1 MRSSDI
7 ATDTEGA
14 ATQDG
19 SGVKRLEDLNTFFGP
34 ASTVFLNHF
43 SKSGG
48 RRDVSDAD
56 AVTDA
61 FRRQPSW
68 HWPAF
73 LFTVPWLFYR
83 KMYSGGLILIA
94 LPPVFDH
101 VLPGGLFLGSGI
113 LIAVTAGAFG
123 RSWYV
128 DHALRRI
135 AKAHREFSEPSIR
148 TIYMQRAGGTSIPG
162 AIFGCL
168 TQVVTLAVVVLDI
181 LPPERL

>member
-1 MRSSDI
+1 MSSSDT
-7 ATDTEGA
+7 ATDVEGT
-14 ATQDG
+14 ATRERC
-19 SGVKRLEDLNTFFGP
+19 GVAWFEDLSIFFGP
-34 ASTVFLNHF
+34 SGAVFLDHF

-48 RRDVSDAD
+48 HRGLADAD
-56 AVTDA
+56 AVTA
-61 FRRQPSW
+61 VCRRRPSW

-83 KMYSGGLILIA
+83 KMYSGGLILIV
-94 LPPVFDH
+94 LPVVFDH

-135 AKAHREFSEPSIR
+135 AKAHGAFDDPSIR
-148 TIYMQRAGGTSIPG
+148 TIYMQRAGGISVPG
-162 AIFGCL
+162 AIFGFL

-181 LPPERL
+181 LPPGRL